1 MESSKTVKLL
11 LSCDC
16 LEVLVLGFENFV
28 RSVHCMKICSI
39 ICFSGENK
47 KGPCSV
53 TVFQISDK
61 ILRLNIKTK
70 ILTEKTDLLTNITL
84 AQTCLAQFVVS
95 AIMVIFRNYGN
106 PSNKSNFHFSNKSC
120 LPSIECI

>member
-1 MESSKTVKLL
+1 
-11 LSCDC
+11 
-16 LEVLVLGFENFV
+16 
-28 RSVHCMKICSI
+28 MKNCSI

-47 KGPCSV
+47 KGPFSV
-53 TVFQISDK
+53 RVFQISDK
-61 ILRLNIKTK
+61 ILGLNIKTK

-120 LPSIECI
+120 LPSSVFNSYLLLPTGSETLRNSQIPRKF